1 MKFFSQGKTYF
12 HYREPCSHC
21 RDPCNEKKI
30 SLWEK
35 LHRENPVFITGM
47 GLQCNLDLLENCEL
61 VVLLCGIAA
70 RLTDLYFY
78 KGEFI
83 LSIPIPL
90 YVPGW
95 PLWGHKY
102 VCAGVKNKETVSFM
116 SRNTKAHWK
125 WRPFFRCRILVKKVC
140 SPKIWS
146 CERLCQIF
154 HQKKIQK
161 VLRKIEE
168 IAEVFTFSKFG
179 QFCETHIFEFSAT

>member
-1 MKFFSQGKTYF
+1 M
-12 HYREPCSHC
+12 
-21 RDPCNEKKI
+21 
-30 SLWEK
+30 
-35 LHRENPVFITGM
+35 
-47 GLQCNLDLLENCEL
+47 ENCEL

-125 WRPFFRCRILVKKVC
+125 WRPVWMPISKSIQLWQKNLSNWGIGSWNR
-140 SPKIWS
+140 SDNT
-146 CERLCQIF
+146 QINVF
-154 HQKKIQK
+154 PLTVNKNKARTWPVRPRAFNFD
-161 VLRKIEE
+161 VLL
-168 IAEVFTFSKFG
+168 
-179 QFCETHIFEFSAT
+179 Q